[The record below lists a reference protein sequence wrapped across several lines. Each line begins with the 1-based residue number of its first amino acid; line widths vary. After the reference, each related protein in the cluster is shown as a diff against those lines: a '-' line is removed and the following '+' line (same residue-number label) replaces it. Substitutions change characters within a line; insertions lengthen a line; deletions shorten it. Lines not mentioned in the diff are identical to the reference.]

1 MIYLATKKSL
11 KYEVWL
17 TVKTV
22 WIRNFHKKKDLS
34 DKKKDLSDKKKDL
47 SDEKKDLSDK
57 KKDLSDEKKDLSDKK
72 KDLSDE
78 KKDLSDEKKDLSD
91 EKGLLKTY
99 FSHFHWFTVIL
110 IGIMYFPKTFIYSH
124 VWNKFQYGHYF
135 QINKT
140 FSAEIFSD
148 GKYSRHHWVSLIPCT
163 IYKEYFSS
171 KQPKT

>member
-34 DKKKDLSDKKKDL
+34 D
-47 SDEKKDLSDK
+47 EKKDLSDK
-57 KKDLSDEKKDLSDKK
+57 KKDLSDKK

-140 FSAEIFSD
+140 FSA
-148 GKYSRHHWVSLIPCT
+148 
-163 IYKEYFSS
+163 
-171 KQPKT
+171 